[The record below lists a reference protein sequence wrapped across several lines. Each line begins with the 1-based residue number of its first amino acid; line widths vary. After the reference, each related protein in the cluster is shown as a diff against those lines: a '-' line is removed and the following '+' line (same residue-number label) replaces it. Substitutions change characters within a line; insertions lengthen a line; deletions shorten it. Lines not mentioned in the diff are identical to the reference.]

1 VFGSVYAGG
10 PERPSRRSTSRSTT
24 SYPEPH
30 RPAPEARASLSRAY
44 SDVVTASPSWPT
56 TTTPRVGSWRARSI
70 AALTASRSRQP
81 TRHAVTL
88 DDGLARFDCTI
99 YRETKPATTLSSCS
113 TCMPWITRSREAR
126 WTSTTADSAA
136 SPRRHR
142 YVVATHVRPA
152 LGQGSSSGSAGQ
164 ADEPE
169 GTGGRLLPLI
179 HSLSRPGPPMLID
192 EPREA

>member
-88 DDGLARFDCTI
+88 DDGLARLIAPSTGKRSRRPP
-99 YRETKPATTLSSCS
+99 YRPAQPACRGSPAVGKPAGLQ
-113 TCMPWITRSREAR
+113 PQRIQP
-126 WTSTTADSAA
+126 
-136 SPRRHR
+136 PRRDGIDTSSLR
-142 YVVATHVRPA
+142 MSVPRWGKVRVAAQRAKRMSRKGP
-152 LGQGSSSGSAGQ
+152 G
-164 ADEPE
+164 E
-169 GTGGRLLPLI
+169 GCCR
-179 HSLSRPGPPMLID
+179 
-192 EPREA
+192 